1 MSIVSKLL
9 FVDYILTLRITI
21 NFVKTNSLKE
31 KFIIKS
37 NIHLYLDFL
46 NLNLFERFVLISS
59 FFS

>member
-46 NLNLFERFVLISS
+46 NLN
-59 FFS
+59 